1 MHEGSFRAIQPG
13 ATVITAS
20 RRLARVLTD
29 EFHGSQQEQGRSVWN
44 TADILPLDAF
54 LKRCWGNYVWAAG
67 PRGVLLDA
75 LQEQVVWEQVIRD
88 SPAGDS
94 LLRLPET
101 ARQAMEAW
109 RLVQAYRLPLDGRFE
124 ATDDWAAFAAWAR
137 AFRKRCADNNWLEP
151 ARLADVLA
159 DLIKRGELPR
169 AAPLFLA
176 GFDELTPQQSDLF
189 TALGATVL
197 AETHNSQAVPE
208 RWILRENGEEI
219 RATAAWSRQRL
230 EQNPAGRIGVIVP
243 NLSSVRA
250 KVERIFRQELD
261 PGSTFDDLERSFHLS
276 LGPALDRYPVVNA
289 ALLML
294 EFASGSLALPQAGML
309 LRSPFLG
316 GAKTEWTKRAQ
327 LDAKLRRDGVWDVSP
342 ALLRDRAEKCPL
354 LERLLRKFEK
364 QLRQLSPAQPASQ
377 WSRDFS
383 ELLGALGWP
392 GDRTLSSR
400 EYQVVEKWHG
410 LLSSLA
416 TLDATLDATPDA
428 TRPTISFGQALSR
441 VEELAAASPFQVE
454 NDGAPIQI
462 MGLLEA
468 SGLRFDH
475 LWIMGLHDEALP
487 ASVNPNPFLPISTQ
501 REHQLPH
508 SSAERELEFAVKLLD
523 RLLGSAPDLVLS
535 YPATEGD
542 RMLGPSPL
550 VAGGS
555 WLVAGDRDRESEWVR
570 KMRAS
575 IRIEELHDETAP
587 AVVAE
592 SMQPG
597 GASLFKDMAACPF
610 RAFAKHRLSAKPL
623 EGTDLGVSKKDQ
635 GNAVHKTM
643 ALIWTEL
650 GSLSRLME
658 LTLEEVRE
666 LISRS
671 AASAIQQMGTGIGRG
686 LERQRLE
693 RLLPQ
698 WLEIEKTRDAFTVQA
713 TEQERLVT
721 LGGLQIRTRADR
733 IDQLPSGREIIL
745 DYKTGILKW
754 TGWEGHRPDEPQL
767 PLYCATSA
775 EPIAGAAFAVIRIG
789 EMAFRGATE
798 DRASLP
804 GMKEMRADAPRTF
817 GEQIEEWRRVLEQLA
832 ANFRAGLAEVDPKHG
847 ACDLCG
853 LRALCRIR
861 EFENDRG

>member
-1 MHEGSFRAIQPG
+1 MHEGSFRAMEPG

-20 RRLARVLTD
+20 RRLARVLTG
-29 EFHGSQQEQGRSVWN
+29 EFHAHQREQGRSVWN
-44 TADILPLDAF
+44 TPDILPLDAF
-54 LKRCWGNYVWAAG
+54 LKRCWGSYVWTAG
-67 PRGVLLDA
+67 PRIVLLDA

-101 ARQAMEAW
+101 AQQAMEAW

-137 AFRKRCADNNWLEP
+137 AFRKRCVENNWLEP

-159 DLIKRGELPR
+159 DLIKRGELPQP
-169 AAPLFLA
+169 AQLFLA

-189 TALGATVL
+189 NALGARVDV
-197 AETHNSQAVPE
+197 ATHRFQSDPE
-208 RWILRENGEEI
+208 RWILRDYAEEI
-219 RATAAWSRQRL
+219 RAAAAWARRHL

-261 PGSTFDDLERSFHLS
+261 PGSTFDDHERSFHVS

-294 EFASGSLALPQAGML
+294 RFACGPLTLPEAGML

-342 ALLRDRAEKCPL
+342 ALLRDRAERCPL

-364 QLRQLSPAQPASQ
+364 QLRQLAPAQPASQ

-416 TLDATLDATPDA
+416 TLDATLDATQYA
-428 TRPTISFGQALSR
+428 TQPTISFAQALSR
-441 VEELAAASPFQVE
+441 VEQLAAGSPFQVE

-487 ASVNPNPFLPISTQ
+487 AAVNPNPFLPISTQ

-508 SSAERELEFAVKLLD
+508 SSAERELEFAVRLMD
-523 RLLGSAPDLVLS
+523 RLLGSAPDVVLS

-542 RMLGPSPL
+542 RLLGPSPL
-550 VAGGS
+550 VAGGR
-555 WLVAGDRDRESEWVR
+555 WLVAPETDRESEWVR

-575 IRIEELHDETAP
+575 IKIEELRDETAP
-587 AVVAE
+587 TVTAE

-597 GASLFKDMAACPF
+597 GASLFKDMSACPF

-643 ALIWTEL
+643 ALIWNEL
-650 GSLSRLME
+650 GSLGRLME

-671 AASAIQQMGTGIGRG
+671 AGSAIQQMGDGIGRG
-686 LERQRLE
+686 LERKRLE

-698 WLEIEKTRDAFTVQA
+698 WLEIEKARDAFTVQA
-713 TEQERLVT
+713 TEEEHLVT
-721 LGGLQIRTRADR
+721 LGGLQ
-733 IDQLPSGREIIL
+733 
-745 DYKTGILKW
+745 
-754 TGWEGHRPDEPQL
+754 
-767 PLYCATSA
+767 
-775 EPIAGAAFAVIRIG
+775 
-789 EMAFRGATE
+789 
-798 DRASLP
+798 
-804 GMKEMRADAPRTF
+804 
-817 GEQIEEWRRVLEQLA
+817 
-832 ANFRAGLAEVDPKHG
+832 
-847 ACDLCG
+847 
-853 LRALCRIR
+853 
-861 EFENDRG
+861 

>member
-1 MHEGSFRAIQPG
+1 MHEGSFRAMELG

-20 RRLARVLTD
+20 RRLARVLTA
-29 EFHGSQQEQGRSVWN
+29 EFHAGEREQGRSVW
-44 TADILPLDAF
+44 TTPDILPLDAF
-54 LKRCWGNYVWAAG
+54 LKRCWGNYVWAG
-67 PRGVLLDA
+67 EPCGILLNA
-75 LQEQVVWEQVIRD
+75 LEEQVVWEHVIRD
-88 SPAGDS
+88 SPAGES

-101 ARQAMEAW
+101 AQQAIEAW
-109 RLVQAYRLPLDGRFE
+109 QLMQAYRLPLDGRFE
-124 ATDDWAAFAAWAR
+124 ATDDWATFAAWSR
-137 AFRKRCADNNWLEP
+137 AFGKRCAENSWLQP
-151 ARLADVLA
+151 ARLADVVA
-159 DLIKRGELPR
+159 DLIKRGELPKP
-169 AAPLFLA
+169 AQLFLA

-189 TALGATVL
+189 NALGAGMEVD
-197 AETHNSQAVPE
+197 THSFQPEPE
-208 RWILRENGEEI
+208 RWMLRDNAEEI
-219 RATAAWSRQRL
+219 RAAAAWARRHL
-230 EQNPAGRIGVIVP
+230 EQSPAAQIGIIVP
-243 NLSSVRA
+243 NLTSVRA
-250 KVERIFRQELD
+250 KVERIFREELD
-261 PGSTFDDLERSFHLS
+261 PGSAFDDHERSFHVS
-276 LGPALDRYPVVNA
+276 LGPALDRYPVVSA
-289 ALLML
+289 ALRML
-294 EFASGSLALPQAGML
+294 QFASGRLALPEAGML

-316 GAKTEWTKRAQ
+316 GATTEWTKRAQ
-327 LDAKLRRDGVWDVSP
+327 VDAKLRRGGWWDVSP
-342 ALLRDRAEKCPL
+342 ALLRDHAEKCPL
-354 LERLLRKFEK
+354 LDGLLRKFEK
-364 QLRQLSPAQPASQ
+364 HLRQLAQAQPASG

-416 TLDATLDATPDA
+416 TLDTTLDANQPS
-428 TRPTISFGQALSR
+428 ISFAQALSR

-454 NDGAPIQI
+454 NDGAPVQI

-487 ASVNPNPFLPISTQ
+487 AAVNPNPFLPISKQ

-508 SSAERELEFAVKLLD
+508 SSAQRELEFARKLTD
-523 RLLGSAPDLVLS
+523 RLLGSAPDIVLS

-542 RMLGPSPL
+542 RVLGPSPL
-550 VAGGS
+550 VAGGR
-555 WLVAGDRDRESEWVR
+555 WLAAGERAPQPEWVR

-575 IRIEELHDETAP
+575 VEMEELRDEIAP
-587 AVVAE
+587 PVVAE

-610 RAFAKHRLSAKPL
+610 RAFAKHRLGAKPL
-623 EGTDLGVSKKDQ
+623 EKTDPGVSKKDQ

-643 ALIWTEL
+643 ALIWSEL
-650 GSLSRLME
+650 GSLSRLLE
-658 LTLEEVRE
+658 LTLEEMRE

-671 AASAIQQMGTGIGRG
+671 AASAIQQMGSGIGRG

-698 WLEIEKTRDAFTVQA
+698 WLEIEKARDVFTVQA
-713 TEQERLVT
+713 TEQERLVS

-733 IDQLPSGREIIL
+733 IDQLPSGGEIIL
-745 DYKTGILKW
+745 DYKTGMLKW
-754 TGWEGHRPDEPQL
+754 TGWEGDRPDEPQL
-767 PLYCATSA
+767 LLYCATSD

-789 EMAFRGATE
+789 ELAFRGGTE
-798 DRASLP
+798 DGVSLP
-804 GMKEMRADAPRTF
+804 GLKEMRTDAPRSF
-817 GEQIEEWRRVLEQLA
+817 GEQVEEWRRVLERLA
-832 ANFRAGLAEVDPKHG
+832 AHFRAGLAEVDPKQG

>member
-1 MHEGSFRAIQPG
+1 MHEGSFRAIELG

-20 RRLARVLTD
+20 RRLARVLTA
-29 EFHGSQQEQGRSVWN
+29 EFNSHEREQGRSIWN
-44 TADILPLDAF
+44 TPDILPLDAF
-54 LKRCWGNYVWAAG
+54 LKRCWANHVWAGEA
-67 PRGVLLDA
+67 RGVLLDD

-88 SPAGDS
+88 TPAGDS

-101 ARQAMEAW
+101 AQQAMEAW
-109 RLVQAYRLPLDGRFE
+109 QLIQAYRLPLDGRFE
-124 ATDDWAAFAAWAR
+124 GTDDWAAFAAWAR
-137 AFRKRCADNNWLEP
+137 GFRKRCAENNWLEP

-159 DLIKRGELPR
+159 DRTKRGELPKP
-169 AAPLFLA
+169 AQLFLA

-189 TALGATVL
+189 QALGATVEVE
-197 AETHNSQAVPE
+197 APSFQSEPE
-208 RWILRENGEEI
+208 RWILRDSAEEI
-219 RATAAWSRQRL
+219 RAAAAWARGEL

-243 NLSSVRA
+243 NLSNVRA
-250 KVERIFRQELD
+250 KVERIFRQQLD
-261 PGSTFDDLERSFHLS
+261 PGSTFDDQERSFHVS
-276 LGPALDRYPVVNA
+276 LGPALDRYPVVSA

-294 EFASGSLALPQAGML
+294 EFASGRLALPEAGML

-327 LDAKLRRDGVWDVSP
+327 FDAKLRRDGVWDVSP

-364 QLRQLSPAQPASQ
+364 QLRQLAPAQPASQ

-416 TLDATLDATPDA
+416 TLDTTQYATGPS
-428 TRPTISFGQALSR
+428 ISFAQALSR
-441 VEELAAASPFQVE
+441 VQELAAALPFQVE

-487 ASVNPNPFLPISTQ
+487 AAVNPNPFLPISLQ

-508 SSAERELEFAVKLLD
+508 SSAKRELEFALRLMD
-523 RLLGSAPDLVLS
+523 RLLGSAPDIVLS

-542 RMLGPSPL
+542 RVLGPSPL
-550 VAGGS
+550 VAGGP
-555 WLVAGDRDRESEWVR
+555 WRTAQEKDRESEWVR

-575 IRIEELHDETAP
+575 IKIEELHDETAP
-587 AVVAE
+587 PVVAE

-610 RAFAKHRLSAKPL
+610 RAFAKHRLGAKPL

-635 GNAVHKTM
+635 GNAVHRTM
-643 ALIWTEL
+643 ALIWSEL
-650 GSLSRLME
+650 GSLSTLLN
-658 LTLEEVRE
+658 LTPVEIRE

-671 AASAIQQMGTGIGRG
+671 AASAIQQMGSGIGRG

-698 WLEIEKTRDAFTVQA
+698 WLEIEKARDAFAVQA
-713 TEQERLVT
+713 TEQERLVS

-733 IDQLPSGREIIL
+733 IDQLPNGREIIL
-745 DYKTGILKW
+745 DYKTGMLKW
-754 TGWEGHRPDEPQL
+754 TGWEGDRPDEPQL
-767 PLYCATSA
+767 PLYCATSG

-798 DRASLP
+798 DGASLP
-804 GMKEMRADAPRTF
+804 GLKEMRADAPRSF
-817 GEQIEEWRRVLEQLA
+817 AEQIEEWTRVLEQLA

-861 EFENDRG
+861 EFEHDRG